1 MVQRQSMRRVETS
14 EGVGLSE
21 GRCALEIRRLRPG
34 AVLLTFT
41 GDDAGELG
49 AAPHEE
55 LDREIARYGPVELR
69 MDARATTGVGPA
81 VAEAWTSF
89 IRRRGNAVRKAVLLV
104 ASRQVALAAQSAA
117 ALGGT
122 RVLEV
127 TSDAAAFD
135 ADVSRLAGTSAPPAA
150 VAISRE
156 AGPEGVS
163 LSAGK
168 FRATVGRLG
177 RAAHVALFGFDG
189 GQLCAPLFDEIAA
202 RLAGEDRWDLFLDA
216 SACSG
221 VAGRSADAWT
231 AWVAAHRD
239 RLSALHVLATSPA
252 VRLALGLEGELGEMR
267 ALLRVYTEPAAFARA
282 VAARRR

>member
-1 MVQRQSMRRVETS
+1 MRRVETS
-14 EGVGLSE
+14 EGVRLS
-21 GRCALEIRRLRPG
+21 GDRCALEIRRLKPG
-34 AVLLTFT
+34 AALLTIS

-55 LDREIARYGPVELR
+55 LDREIARYGPLELWV
-69 MDARATTGVGPA
+69 DARATTGVGPA

-89 IRRRGNAVRKAVLLV
+89 LRTRGEAVRRATLLV

-122 RVLEV
+122 PKALAV

-135 ADVSRLAGTSAPPAA
+135 ADVARRAGPGPAPAA
-150 VAISRE
+150 VAIARE
-156 AGPEGVS
+156 DGPDGVT

-168 FRATVGRLG
+168 LRATVGRLG
-177 RAAHVALFGFDG
+177 RAAHVALAGFDG

-216 SACSG
+216 GACSG
-221 VAGRSADAWT
+221 VAGRSADAWA
-231 AWVAAHRD
+231 AWVAAHRA

-252 VRLALGLEGELGEMR
+252 VRLALGIEGEMGDMR
-267 ALLRVYTEPAAFARA
+267 DLIRVYTEPDAFARA